1 MNLFIFSNFFPYE
14 KAEAFLLNEFEF
26 TKKEASSIYLIS
38 LYGKHEESLI
48 KEESNLKLLQPII
61 NNSSSK
67 IFLLFKGVFNLAPV
81 NFHLNEFIKT
91 SILLSPQKLYYWFI
105 SLFISRAALSSDAY
119 KQLVKLVNASKNP
132 ILYFYWGDNL
142 AWTIPYLK
150 KEIKNKDLKIIIRLH
165 GSDLYENLKHNYA
178 PLRSAIFSAVDTIV
192 PISEHGY
199 NYIFNNYPKFS
210 SKVFLSRLGVF
221 DNGLNNIN
229 NIKNVSKEFTIVS
242 VSNVVA
248 LKRLN
253 LLFDALQKTK
263 SNITWHH
270 FGDGVLMNDLSNAIK
285 NKRQGLNV
293 ILHGYVSN
301 QSLINF
307 YQNQHVDLFVNVSSS
322 EGLPVSIMEALSFGI
337 PVIATDVGGTSELV
351 SDKVGELIS
360 STFTSDSLGQNIE
373 KLLNLKSEELLLL
386 RSNARSIFELKVNAK
401 INYLL
406 FYNKIKN

>member
-1 MNLFIFSNFFPYE
+1 MNLFIFSNFFPYK

-48 KEESNLKLLQPII
+48 REESNLKLLQPII

-91 SILLSPQKLYYWFI
+91 SILLSPHKLYCWFI

-119 KQLVKLVNASKNP
+119 KKLVKLVNASKNP

-178 PLRSAIFSAVDTIV
+178 PLRSAIFSAVNTIV

-199 NYIFNNYPKFS
+199 NYIFNKYPKFS
-210 SKVFLSRLGVF
+210 AKVFLSRLGVF
-221 DNGLNNIN
+221 DNGLNYNIQN
-229 NIKNVSKEFTIVS
+229 LSKEFTIVS

-253 LLFDALQKTK
+253 LLFDALQKTQSK
-263 SNITWHH
+263 ITWHH

-360 STFTSDSLGQNIE
+360 STFTTENLGQIIE
-373 KLLNLKSEELLLL
+373 KLLNLNSEEMLLL

>member
-91 SILLSPQKLYYWFI
+91 SILLSPQKLYYWII

-119 KQLVKLVNASKNP
+119 KQVVKLVNASDNP

-150 KEIKNKDLKIIIRLH
+150 KEIKNNDLKIIIRLH

-199 NYIFNNYPKFS
+199 NYIFNKYPKFS
-210 SKVFLSRLGVF
+210 AKVFLSRLGVF
-221 DNGLNNIN
+221 DNGLNYNIQN
-229 NIKNVSKEFTIVS
+229 LSKEFTIVS

-253 LLFDALQKTK
+253 LLFDALQKTQSK
-263 SNITWHH
+263 ITWHH

-307 YQNQHVDLFVNVSSS
+307 YQNQHVDLFVNVSYS

-373 KLLNLKSEELLLL
+373 KLLNLKSE
-386 RSNARSIFELKVNAK
+386 
-401 INYLL
+401 
-406 FYNKIKN
+406 

>member
-1 MNLFIFSNFFPYE
+1 MNLFIFSNFFPYK

-26 TKKEASSIYLIS
+26 TKKEASSINLIS

-48 KEESNLKLLQPII
+48 KEESNLKLLKPII

-67 IFLLFKGVFNLAPV
+67 IFLLFKGVFNLAPF

-91 SILLSPQKLYYWFI
+91 NILLSPQKLYYWFI

-178 PLRSAIFSAVDTIV
+178 PLRSAIFSAADTIV

-199 NYIFNNYPKFS
+199 NYIFNKYPKFS
-210 SKVFLSRLGVF
+210 FKVFLSRLGVF
-221 DNGLNNIN
+221 DNGLNYNIQN
-229 NIKNVSKEFTIVS
+229 LSKEFTIVS

-253 LLFDALQKTK
+253 LLFDALQKTQ

-270 FGDGVLMNDLSNAIK
+270 FGDGVLMNDLNNAIK

-301 QSLINF
+301 HTLINF
-307 YQNQHVDLFVNVSSS
+307 YQKQQVDLFVNVSSS
-322 EGLPVSIMEALSFGI
+322 EGIPVSIMEALSFGI
-337 PVIATDVGGTSELV
+337 PVIATDVGGSSELV

-360 STFTSDSLGQNIE
+360 SNFSTESLGQNIE
-373 KLLNLKSEELLLL
+373 KVLNLNSEELLLL

>member
-1 MNLFIFSNFFPYE
+1 MNLFLFSNFFPYK

-119 KQLVKLVNASKNP
+119 KQVVNLVNASKNP

-199 NYIFNNYPKFS
+199 NYIFNKYPKVS

-221 DNGLNNIN
+221 DNGFNYNIQN
-229 NIKNVSKEFTIVS
+229 LSKEFTIVS

-253 LLFDALQKTK
+253 LLFDALQKTQ

-270 FGDGVLMNDLSNAIK
+270 FGDGVLMNDLNKAIK
-285 NKRQGLNV
+285 NKRQGLKV

-301 QSLINF
+301 QTLINF
-307 YQNQHVDLFVNVSSS
+307 YQKQQVDLFVNVSSS

-360 STFTSDSLGQNIE
+360 STFSSDSLGQNIE

>member
-1 MNLFIFSNFFPYE
+1 MNLFLFSNFFPYK

-119 KQLVKLVNASKNP
+119 KQLVNLVNASKNP

-199 NYIFNNYPKFS
+199 NYIFNKYPKFS

-221 DNGLNNIN
+221 DNGFNYNIQN
-229 NIKNVSKEFTIVS
+229 LSKEFTIVS

-253 LLFDALQKTK
+253 LLFDALQKTQ
-263 SNITWHH
+263 SNISWHH
-270 FGDGVLMNDLSNAIK
+270 FGDGVLMNDLSNSIK

-301 QSLINF
+301 QTLINF
-307 YQNQHVDLFVNVSSS
+307 YQKQQVDLFVNVSSS

-360 STFTSDSLGQNIE
+360 STFSSDSLGQNIE

>member
-67 IFLLFKGVFNLAPV
+67 IFLLFKGIFNLAPV
-81 NFHLNEFIKT
+81 NFHINEFIKT
-91 SILLSPQKLYYWFI
+91 SILLSPQKLYYWII

-119 KQLVKLVNASKNP
+119 KQVVKLVNASDNP

-150 KEIKNKDLKIIIRLH
+150 KEIKNNDLKIIIRLH

-199 NYIFNNYPKFS
+199 NYIFNKYPKFS
-210 SKVFLSRLGVF
+210 AKVFLSRLGVF
-221 DNGLNNIN
+221 DNGLNYNIQN
-229 NIKNVSKEFTIVS
+229 LSKEFTIVS

-253 LLFDALQKTK
+253 LLFDALQKTQSK
-263 SNITWHH
+263 ITWHH

-307 YQNQHVDLFVNVSSS
+307 YQNQHVDLFVNVSYS

>member
-1 MNLFIFSNFFPYE
+1 MVLGQRKLPSC
-14 KAEAFLLNEFEF
+14 
-26 TKKEASSIYLIS
+26 IYLIS

-199 NYIFNNYPKFS
+199 NYIFNKYPKFS
-210 SKVFLSRLGVF
+210 AKVFLSRLGVF
-221 DNGLNNIN
+221 DNGLNYNIQN
-229 NIKNVSKEFTIVS
+229 LSKEFTIVS

-253 LLFDALQKTK
+253 LLFDALQKTQSK
-263 SNITWHH
+263 ITWHH
-270 FGDGVLMNDLSNAIK
+270 FGDGVLMHDLSNAIK

-360 STFTSDSLGQNIE
+360 STFTTESLGQNIE
-373 KLLNLKSEELLLL
+373 KLLNLNSEELLLL

>member
-1 MNLFIFSNFFPYE
+1 MNLFIFSNFFPYK

-26 TKKEASSIYLIS
+26 TKKEASSINLIS

-48 KEESNLKLLQPII
+48 KEESNLKLLKPII

-67 IFLLFKGVFNLAPV
+67 IFLLFKGVFNLAPF

-91 SILLSPQKLYYWFI
+91 NILLSPQKLYYWFI

-178 PLRSAIFSAVDTIV
+178 PLRSAIFSAADTIV

-199 NYIFNNYPKFS
+199 NYIFNKYPKFS

-221 DNGLNNIN
+221 DNGLNYNIQN
-229 NIKNVSKEFTIVS
+229 LSKEFTIVS

-253 LLFDALQKTK
+253 LLFDALQKTQ

-270 FGDGVLMNDLSNAIK
+270 FGDGVLMNDLNNAIK

-301 QSLINF
+301 HTLINF
-307 YQNQHVDLFVNVSSS
+307 YQKQQVDLFVNVSSS
-322 EGLPVSIMEALSFGI
+322 EGIPVSIMEALSFGI
-337 PVIATDVGGTSELV
+337 PVIATDVGGSSELV

-360 STFTSDSLGQNIE
+360 SNFSTESLGQNIE
-373 KLLNLKSEELLLL
+373 KVLNLNSEELLLL

>member
-1 MNLFIFSNFFPYE
+1 MNLFIFSNFFPYK

-26 TKKEASSIYLIS
+26 TKKEASSINLIS

-48 KEESNLKLLQPII
+48 KEESNLKLLKPII

-91 SILLSPQKLYYWFI
+91 NILLSPQKLYYWFI

-178 PLRSAIFSAVDTIV
+178 PLRSAIFSAADTIV
-192 PISEHGY
+192 PISEYGY

-221 DNGLNNIN
+221 DNGLNYNTQN
-229 NIKNVSKEFTIVS
+229 LSKEFTIVS

-253 LLFDALQKTK
+253 LLFDALQKTQ

-270 FGDGVLMNDLSNAIK
+270 FGDGVLMNDLNNAIK

-307 YQNQHVDLFVNVSSS
+307 YQKQQVDLFVNVSSS
-322 EGLPVSIMEALSFGI
+322 EGIPVSIMEALSFGI
-337 PVIATDVGGTSELV
+337 PVIATDVGGSSELV

-360 STFTSDSLGQNIE
+360 SNFSTESLGQNIE
-373 KLLNLKSEELLLL
+373 KVLNLNSEELLLL

>member
-1 MNLFIFSNFFPYE
+1 MNLFLFSNFFPYK

-119 KQLVKLVNASKNP
+119 KQLVNLVNASKNP

-199 NYIFNNYPKFS
+199 NYIFNKYPKFS
-210 SKVFLSRLGVF
+210 AKVFLSRLGVF
-221 DNGLNNIN
+221 DNGLNYNIQN
-229 NIKNVSKEFTIVS
+229 LSKEFTIVT

-253 LLFDALQKTK
+253 LLFDALQKTQ

-270 FGDGVLMNDLSNAIK
+270 FGDGVLMNDLNKAIK

-301 QSLINF
+301 QTLINF
-307 YQNQHVDLFVNVSSS
+307 YQKQQVDLFVNVSSS

-360 STFTSDSLGQNIE
+360 STFSSDSLGQNIE

-406 FYNKIKN
+406 FYEKINN

>member
-1 MNLFIFSNFFPYE
+1 MNLFIFSNFFPYK

-119 KQLVKLVNASKNP
+119 KQLVNLVNASKNP

-199 NYIFNNYPKFS
+199 NYIFNKYPKFS

-221 DNGLNNIN
+221 DNGLNYNLQ
-229 NIKNVSKEFTIVS
+229 NVGKEFTIVS

-253 LLFDALQKTK
+253 LLFDALQITQ

-270 FGDGVLMNDLSNAIK
+270 FGDGVLMNYLSNAIK

-301 QSLINF
+301 QTLINF
-307 YQNQHVDLFVNVSSS
+307 YQKQQVDLFVNVSSS

-337 PVIATDVGGTSELV
+337 PVIATDVGGSSELV

-360 STFTSDSLGQNIE
+360 STFTTESLGQNIE
-373 KLLNLKSEELLLL
+373 KLLNLNSEELLLL

-406 FYNKIKN
+406 FYQKINN

>member
-1 MNLFIFSNFFPYE
+1 MNLFIFSNFFPYK

-26 TKKEASSIYLIS
+26 TKKEALSINLIS

-48 KEESNLKLLQPII
+48 KEESNLKLLKPII

-91 SILLSPQKLYYWFI
+91 NILLSPQKLYYWFI

-119 KQLVKLVNASKNP
+119 KQVVKLVNASKNP

-178 PLRSAIFSAVDTIV
+178 PLRSAIFSAADTIV

-199 NYIFNNYPKFS
+199 NYIFNKYPKFS

-221 DNGLNNIN
+221 DNGLNYNIQN
-229 NIKNVSKEFTIVS
+229 LSKEFTIVS

-253 LLFDALQKTK
+253 LLFDALQKTQ

-270 FGDGVLMNDLSNAIK
+270 FGDGVLMNDLNNSIK

-301 QSLINF
+301 QTLINF
-307 YQNQHVDLFVNVSSS
+307 YQKQQVDLFVNVSSS
-322 EGLPVSIMEALSFGI
+322 EGLPVSIMEALSFAI
-337 PVIATDVGGTSELV
+337 PVIATDVGGSSELV

-360 STFTSDSLGQNIE
+360 SNFSTESLGQNIE
-373 KLLNLKSEELLLL
+373 KVLNLNSEELLLL

>member
-1 MNLFIFSNFFPYE
+1 MNLFIFSNFFPYK

-26 TKKEASSIYLIS
+26 TKKEASSINLIS

-48 KEESNLKLLQPII
+48 KEESNLKLLKPII

-91 SILLSPQKLYYWFI
+91 NILLSPQKLYYWFI

-178 PLRSAIFSAVDTIV
+178 PLRSAIFSAADTIV

-199 NYIFNNYPKFS
+199 NYIFNKYPKFS

-221 DNGLNNIN
+221 DNGLNYNIQN
-229 NIKNVSKEFTIVS
+229 LNKEFTIVS

-253 LLFDALQKTK
+253 LLFDALQKTQ

-270 FGDGVLMNDLSNAIK
+270 FGDGVLMNDLNNAIK

-301 QSLINF
+301 HTLINF
-307 YQNQHVDLFVNVSSS
+307 YQKQQVDLFVNVSSS
-322 EGLPVSIMEALSFGI
+322 EGIPVSIMEALSFGI
-337 PVIATDVGGTSELV
+337 PVIATDVGGSSELV

-360 STFTSDSLGQNIE
+360 SNFSTESLGQNIE
-373 KLLNLKSEELLLL
+373 KVLNLNSEELLLL

>member
-1 MNLFIFSNFFPYE
+1 MNLFLFSNFFPYK

-119 KQLVKLVNASKNP
+119 KQLVNLVNASKNP

-199 NYIFNNYPKFS
+199 NYIFNKYPKFS
-210 SKVFLSRLGVF
+210 AKVFLSRLGVF
-221 DNGLNNIN
+221 DNGLNYNIQN
-229 NIKNVSKEFTIVS
+229 LSKEFTIVS

-253 LLFDALQKTK
+253 LLFDALQKTQ
-263 SNITWHH
+263 SNIIWHH
-270 FGDGVLMNDLSNAIK
+270 FGDGVLMNDLSNSIK

-301 QSLINF
+301 QTLINF
-307 YQNQHVDLFVNVSSS
+307 YQKQQVDLFVNVSSS

-360 STFTSDSLGQNIE
+360 STFSSDSLGQNIE

>member
-1 MNLFIFSNFFPYE
+1 MNLVIFSNFFPYK

-91 SILLSPQKLYYWFI
+91 SILLSPHKLYCWFI

-119 KQLVKLVNASKNP
+119 KKLVKLVNASKNP

-199 NYIFNNYPKFS
+199 NYIFNKYPKFS
-210 SKVFLSRLGVF
+210 AKVFLSRLGVF
-221 DNGLNNIN
+221 DNGLNYNIQN
-229 NIKNVSKEFTIVS
+229 LSKEFTIVS

-253 LLFDALQKTK
+253 LLFDALQKTQSK
-263 SNITWHH
+263 ITWHH

-360 STFTSDSLGQNIE
+360 STFTTENLGQIIE
-373 KLLNLKSEELLLL
+373 KLLNLNSEEMLLL

>member
-1 MNLFIFSNFFPYE
+1 MNLFIFSNFFPYK

-91 SILLSPQKLYYWFI
+91 SILLSPHKLYYWFI

-119 KQLVKLVNASKNP
+119 KKLVKLVNASKNP

-199 NYIFNNYPKFS
+199 NYIFNKYPKFS

-221 DNGLNNIN
+221 DNGFNYNIQN
-229 NIKNVSKEFTIVS
+229 LSKEFTIVS

-253 LLFDALQKTK
+253 LLFDALQKTQ

-270 FGDGVLMNDLSNAIK
+270 FGDGVLMNDLNNAIK

-301 QSLINF
+301 QTLINF
-307 YQNQHVDLFVNVSSS
+307 YQKQQVDLFVNVSSS

-360 STFTSDSLGQNIE
+360 STFTTESLGQNIE

>member
-1 MNLFIFSNFFPYE
+1 MNLFIFSNFFPYK

-26 TKKEASSIYLIS
+26 TKKEASSINLIS

-48 KEESNLKLLQPII
+48 KEESNLKLLKPII

-67 IFLLFKGVFNLAPV
+67 IFLLFKGVFNLAPF

-91 SILLSPQKLYYWFI
+91 NILLSPQKLYYWFI

-178 PLRSAIFSAVDTIV
+178 PLRSAIFSAADTIV

-199 NYIFNNYPKFS
+199 NYIFNKYPKFS
-210 SKVFLSRLGVF
+210 AKVFLSRLGVF
-221 DNGLNNIN
+221 DNGLNYNIQN
-229 NIKNVSKEFTIVS
+229 LSKEFTIVS

-253 LLFDALQKTK
+253 LLFDALQKTQ

-270 FGDGVLMNDLSNAIK
+270 FGDGVLMNDLNNAIK

-301 QSLINF
+301 HTLINF
-307 YQNQHVDLFVNVSSS
+307 YQKQQVDLFVNVSSS
-322 EGLPVSIMEALSFGI
+322 EGIPVSIMEALSFGI
-337 PVIATDVGGTSELV
+337 PVIATDVGGSSELV

-360 STFTSDSLGQNIE
+360 SNFSTESLGQNIE
-373 KLLNLKSEELLLL
+373 KVLNLNSEELLLL

>member
-1 MNLFIFSNFFPYE
+1 MNLFIFSNFFPYK

-119 KQLVKLVNASKNP
+119 NQLVKLVNASKNP

-199 NYIFNNYPKFS
+199 NYIFNKYPKVS

-221 DNGLNNIN
+221 DNGLNYNLQ
-229 NIKNVSKEFTIVS
+229 NVSKEFTIVT

-253 LLFDALQKTK
+253 LLFDALQKTQ

-270 FGDGVLMNDLSNAIK
+270 FGDGVLMNDLNKAIK
-285 NKRQGLNV
+285 NKRQGLKV

-301 QSLINF
+301 QTLINF
-307 YQNQHVDLFVNVSSS
+307 YQKQQVDLFVNVSSS
-322 EGLPVSIMEALSFGI
+322 EGIPVSIMEALSFGI

-360 STFTSDSLGQNIE
+360 STFSSDSLGQNIE

-386 RSNARSIFELKVNAK
+386 RGNARSIFELKVNAK

>member
-1 MNLFIFSNFFPYE
+1 MNLFIFSNFFPYK

>member
-1 MNLFIFSNFFPYE
+1 MNLFIFSNFFPYK

-26 TKKEASSIYLIS
+26 TKKEASSINLIS

-48 KEESNLKLLQPII
+48 KEESNLKLLKPII

-67 IFLLFKGVFNLAPV
+67 IFLLFKGVFNLAPF

-91 SILLSPQKLYYWFI
+91 NILLSPQKLYYWFI

-119 KQLVKLVNASKNP
+119 KQVVKLVNASKNP

-178 PLRSAIFSAVDTIV
+178 PLRSAIFSAADTIV

-199 NYIFNNYPKFS
+199 NYIFNKYPKFS
-210 SKVFLSRLGVF
+210 AKVFLSRLGVF
-221 DNGLNNIN
+221 DNGLNYNIQN
-229 NIKNVSKEFTIVS
+229 LSKEFTIVS

-253 LLFDALQKTK
+253 LLFDALQKTQ

-270 FGDGVLMNDLSNAIK
+270 FGDGVLMNDLNNAIK

-301 QSLINF
+301 HTLINF
-307 YQNQHVDLFVNVSSS
+307 YQKQQVDLFVNVSSS
-322 EGLPVSIMEALSFGI
+322 EGIPVSIMEALSFGI
-337 PVIATDVGGTSELV
+337 PVIATDVGGSSELV

-360 STFTSDSLGQNIE
+360 SNFSTESLGQNIE
-373 KLLNLKSEELLLL
+373 KVLNLNSEELLLL

>member
-1 MNLFIFSNFFPYE
+1 MNLFIFSNFFPYK

-26 TKKEASSIYLIS
+26 TKKEASSINLIS

-48 KEESNLKLLQPII
+48 KEESNLKLLKPII

-67 IFLLFKGVFNLAPV
+67 IFLLFKGVFNLAPF

-91 SILLSPQKLYYWFI
+91 NILLSPQKLYYWFI

-178 PLRSAIFSAVDTIV
+178 PLRSAIFSAADTIV

-199 NYIFNNYPKFS
+199 NYIFNKYPKFS
-210 SKVFLSRLGVF
+210 AKVFLSRLGVF
-221 DNGLNNIN
+221 DNGLNYNIQN
-229 NIKNVSKEFTIVS
+229 LSKEFTIVS

-253 LLFDALQKTK
+253 LLFDALQKTQ

-270 FGDGVLMNDLSNAIK
+270 FGDGVLMNDLNNAIK

-301 QSLINF
+301 HTLINF
-307 YQNQHVDLFVNVSSS
+307 YQKQQVDLFVNVSSS
-322 EGLPVSIMEALSFGI
+322 EGIPVSIMEALSFGI
-337 PVIATDVGGTSELV
+337 PVIATDVGGSSELV

-360 STFTSDSLGQNIE
+360 SNFSTESLGQNIE
-373 KLLNLKSEELLLL
+373 KVLNLNSEELLLL

-406 FYNKIKN
+406 FYKKIKN

>member
-1 MNLFIFSNFFPYE
+1 MNLFIFSNFFPYK

-26 TKKEASSIYLIS
+26 TKKEASSINLIS
-38 LYGKHEESLI
+38 LYGKHEESLF
-48 KEESNLKLLQPII
+48 KEESNLKLLKPII

-91 SILLSPQKLYYWFI
+91 NILFSPQKLYYWFI

-119 KQLVKLVNASKNP
+119 KQVVKLVNASKNP

-178 PLRSAIFSAVDTIV
+178 PLRSAIFFAVDTIV

-199 NYIFNNYPKFS
+199 NYIFNKYSKFS
-210 SKVFLSRLGVF
+210 AKVFLSRLGVF
-221 DNGLNNIN
+221 DNGLNYNIQNLN
-229 NIKNVSKEFTIVS
+229 NEFTIVS

-253 LLFDALQKTK
+253 LLFDALQKTQ

-270 FGDGVLMNDLSNAIK
+270 FGDGVLMNDLNNAIK

-307 YQNQHVDLFVNVSSS
+307 YQKQQVDLFVNVSSS

-337 PVIATDVGGTSELV
+337 PVIATDVGGSSELV

-360 STFTSDSLGQNIE
+360 SNFSTESLGQNIE
-373 KLLNLKSEELLLL
+373 KVLNLNSEELLLL

-406 FYNKIKN
+406 FYKKIIN

>member
-1 MNLFIFSNFFPYE
+1 MNLFLFSNFFPYK

-48 KEESNLKLLQPII
+48 KESNLKLLQPII
-61 NNSSSK
+61 NNSRSK

-119 KQLVKLVNASKNP
+119 KQLVNLVNASKNP

-199 NYIFNNYPKFS
+199 NYIFNKYPKFS
-210 SKVFLSRLGVF
+210 SKVFLSSLGVF
-221 DNGLNNIN
+221 DNGFNYNIQN
-229 NIKNVSKEFTIVS
+229 LSKEFTIVS

-253 LLFDALQKTK
+253 LLFDALQKTQ

-270 FGDGVLMNDLSNAIK
+270 FGDGVLMNDLNNAIK

-301 QSLINF
+301 QTLINF
-307 YQNQHVDLFVNVSSS
+307 YQKQQVDLFVNVSSS

-360 STFTSDSLGQNIE
+360 STFSSDSLGQNIE

>member
-1 MNLFIFSNFFPYE
+1 MNLFLFSNFFPYK

-119 KQLVKLVNASKNP
+119 KQLVNLVNASKNP

-199 NYIFNNYPKFS
+199 NYIFNKYPKVS

-221 DNGLNNIN
+221 DNGLNYNIQN
-229 NIKNVSKEFTIVS
+229 LSKEFTIVS

-253 LLFDALQKTK
+253 LLFDALQKTQ

-270 FGDGVLMNDLSNAIK
+270 FGDGVLMNDLINSIK

-301 QSLINF
+301 QTLINF
-307 YQNQHVDLFVNVSSS
+307 YQKQQVDLFVNVSSS

-360 STFTSDSLGQNIE
+360 STFSTDSLGQNIE

>member
-1 MNLFIFSNFFPYE
+1 MNLFIFSNFFPYK

-26 TKKEASSIYLIS
+26 TKKEASSINLIS

-48 KEESNLKLLQPII
+48 KEESNLKLLKPII

-67 IFLLFKGVFNLAPV
+67 IFLLFKGVFNLAPF
-81 NFHLNEFIKT
+81 NFHLNEFFKT
-91 SILLSPQKLYYWFI
+91 NILLSPQKLYYWFI

-178 PLRSAIFSAVDTIV
+178 PLRSAIFSAVDSIV

-199 NYIFNNYPKFS
+199 NYIFNKYPKFS

-221 DNGLNNIN
+221 DNGLNYNIQN
-229 NIKNVSKEFTIVS
+229 LNKEFTIVS

-253 LLFDALQKTK
+253 LLFDALQKTQ

-270 FGDGVLMNDLSNAIK
+270 FGDGVLMNDLNNAIK
-285 NKRQGLNV
+285 NKRQGLKV

-307 YQNQHVDLFVNVSSS
+307 YQKQQVDLFVNVSSS
-322 EGLPVSIMEALSFGI
+322 EGLPVSIMEALS
-337 PVIATDVGGTSELV
+337 
-351 SDKVGELIS
+351 
-360 STFTSDSLGQNIE
+360 
-373 KLLNLKSEELLLL
+373 
-386 RSNARSIFELKVNAK
+386 
-401 INYLL
+401 
-406 FYNKIKN
+406 

>member
-1 MNLFIFSNFFPYE
+1 MNLFIFSNFFPYK

-48 KEESNLKLLQPII
+48 KEESNLKLLKPII

-91 SILLSPQKLYYWFI
+91 NILLSPQKLYYWFI
-105 SLFISRAALSSDAY
+105 SLLISRAALSSDAY
-119 KQLVKLVNASKNP
+119 KQVVKLVNASKNP

-178 PLRSAIFSAVDTIV
+178 PLRSVIFSAVDTIV

-221 DNGLNNIN
+221 DNGLNYNIQN
-229 NIKNVSKEFTIVS
+229 LSKEFTIVS

-253 LLFDALQKTK
+253 LLFDALQKTQ
-263 SNITWHH
+263 SNIIWHH
-270 FGDGVLMNDLSNAIK
+270 FGDGVLMNDLINSIK

-301 QSLINF
+301 QTLINF

-360 STFTSDSLGQNIE
+360 STFTSESLGQNIE
-373 KLLNLKSEELLLL
+373 KLLNLNSEELLLL

>member
-1 MNLFIFSNFFPYE
+1 MNLFIFSNFFPYK

-26 TKKEASSIYLIS
+26 TKKEALSINLIS

-48 KEESNLKLLQPII
+48 KEESNLKLLKPII

-91 SILLSPQKLYYWFI
+91 NILLSPQKLYYWFI

-178 PLRSAIFSAVDTIV
+178 PLRSAIFSAADTIV

-199 NYIFNNYPKFS
+199 NYIFNKYPKFS

-221 DNGLNNIN
+221 DNGLNYNIQN
-229 NIKNVSKEFTIVS
+229 LSKEFTIVS

-253 LLFDALQKTK
+253 LLFDALQKTQ

-270 FGDGVLMNDLSNAIK
+270 FGDGVLMNDLNNSIK

-301 QSLINF
+301 QTLINF
-307 YQNQHVDLFVNVSSS
+307 YQKQQVDLFVNVSSS
-322 EGLPVSIMEALSFGI
+322 EGLPVSIMEALSFAI
-337 PVIATDVGGTSELV
+337 PVIATDVGGSSELV

-360 STFTSDSLGQNIE
+360 SNFSTESLGQNIE
-373 KLLNLKSEELLLL
+373 KVLNLNSEELLLL

>member
-1 MNLFIFSNFFPYE
+1 MNLFIFSNFFPYK

-26 TKKEASSIYLIS
+26 TKKEASSINLIS

-48 KEESNLKLLQPII
+48 KEESNLKLLKPII

-91 SILLSPQKLYYWFI
+91 NILLSPQKLYYWFI

-119 KQLVKLVNASKNP
+119 KQIVKLVNASKNP

-178 PLRSAIFSAVDTIV
+178 PLRLAIFSAVDTIV

-199 NYIFNNYPKFS
+199 NYIFNKYPKFS

-221 DNGLNNIN
+221 DNGLNYNFQN
-229 NIKNVSKEFTIVS
+229 LNKEFTIVS

-253 LLFDALQKTK
+253 LLFDALQKTQ

-270 FGDGVLMNDLSNAIK
+270 FGDGVLMNDLNNAIK

-293 ILHGYVSN
+293 NLHGYVSN

-307 YQNQHVDLFVNVSSS
+307 YQKQQVDLFVNVSSS

-360 STFTSDSLGQNIE
+360 SNFSSESLGKSIE
-373 KLLNLKSEELLLL
+373 KVLNLNSEELLLL